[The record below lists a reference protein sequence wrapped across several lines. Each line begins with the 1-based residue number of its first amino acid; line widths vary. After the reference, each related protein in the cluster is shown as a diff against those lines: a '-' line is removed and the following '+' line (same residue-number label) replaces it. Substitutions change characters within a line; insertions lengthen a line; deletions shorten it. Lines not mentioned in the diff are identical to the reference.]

1 MTNHGGKPDKS
12 IRLWR
17 MLETLREFGTASTT
31 LLQAMTGDM
40 APATTISDL
49 RKAGVPVGPAIYKG
63 RTSTGR
69 KIYSYSLINKT

>member
-12 IRLWR
+12 TRLWR
-17 MLETLREFGTASTT
+17 MLETLREFGTASTVQ
-31 LLQAMTGDM
+31 LQQMTGDM

-49 RKAGVPVGPAIYKG
+49 RKAGVPIGPAIYKG

-69 KIYSYSLINKT
+69 KIYNYSLINKT